1 LKEAE
6 DALFHDLHDVWMF
19 FYKSACPYRYLD
31 PESMP
36 ELVLSEFEILKERLS
51 RWKRAFLSF
60 EDANRASFSKQDSGH
75 ASLLHIHHST
85 GTVSLVGEL
94 SPNEMVYDTFDDTFL
109 STVRLSGQLLRER
122 LNSPWSD
129 TFSMELGIV
138 QPLYIT
144 AVKCR
149 VHHIRAEAIKLLG
162 SVPQPEGIWNG
173 GVMAKIAE
181 QVRIIEEGDLDFEL
195 LGFERLPEFRRIH
208 SVGADIDQKG
218 RTATYFCD
226 MRRSDGSGK
235 FENISGTVT
244 W

>member
-1 LKEAE
+1 
-6 DALFHDLHDVWMF
+6 MF

-109 STVRLSGQLLRER
+109 STIRLSGQLLRER

-181 QVRIIEEGDLDFEL
+181 QVRIIEEGDLDFE
-195 LGFERLPEFRRIH
+195 
-208 SVGADIDQKG
+208 
-218 RTATYFCD
+218 
-226 MRRSDGSGK
+226 
-235 FENISGTVT
+235 
-244 W
+244 